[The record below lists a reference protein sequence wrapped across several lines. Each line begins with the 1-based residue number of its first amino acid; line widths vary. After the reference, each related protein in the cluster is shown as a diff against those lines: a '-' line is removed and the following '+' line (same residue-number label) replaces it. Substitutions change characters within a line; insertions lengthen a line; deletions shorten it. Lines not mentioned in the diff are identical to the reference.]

1 MTENPRAQSVEILI
15 GGSEWID
22 SLEPLWL
29 SLFDH
34 HKDVGPGPFVDR
46 TDSWPRRR
54 RLYTKVLSD
63 PDAFVVSASR
73 GKLLVGYALVAMHE
87 GPDDTWPTG
96 DRFAEVETL
105 AVIPEERGRGIGTL
119 LLDEVDRRLRELGV
133 GALFIAVMAGNDD
146 AMRFYRRRGL
156 APSTIKLMRLDL
168 DDYGREKAMGGSRK

>member
-54 RLYTKVLSD
+54 HK
-63 PDAFVVSASR
+63 
-73 GKLLVGYALVAMHE
+73 
-87 GPDDTWPTG
+87 
-96 DRFAEVETL
+96 
-105 AVIPEERGRGIGTL
+105 
-119 LLDEVDRRLRELGV
+119 
-133 GALFIAVMAGNDD
+133 
-146 AMRFYRRRGL
+146 
-156 APSTIKLMRLDL
+156 
-168 DDYGREKAMGGSRK
+168 